1 MVLSMLRPEM
11 GSSCQ
16 KAGKGTSR
24 AGEFPPWSWVSL
36 RLAAEGPADYCLAGS
51 GSQIQINRS
60 LFCPTELQG
69 RRSTHPAALKIR
81 PHLLPMPLQDSHTLS
96 LLASEALPRSLTL

>member
-16 KAGKGTSR
+16 RAGKGVSR
-24 AGEFPPWSWVSL
+24 AGEFPPWSWVSPG
-36 RLAAEGPADYCLAGS
+36 LAAEGPAGYCLAGS
-51 GSQIQINRS
+51 GFQIQINRS
-60 LFCPTELQG
+60 LYCPSELQG

-81 PHLLPMPLQDSHTLS
+81 PHLLPMTLQDSHTLS
-96 LLASEALPRSLTL
+96 LLASEALPRSLML